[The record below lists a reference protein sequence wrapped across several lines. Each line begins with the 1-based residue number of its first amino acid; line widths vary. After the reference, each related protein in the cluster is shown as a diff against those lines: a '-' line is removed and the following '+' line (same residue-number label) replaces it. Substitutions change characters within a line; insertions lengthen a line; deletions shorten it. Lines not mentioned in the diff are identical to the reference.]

1 MTPDLWTL
9 VATVGLAVLQVTLA
23 SIAAKRQTGMR
34 WALSPRDNP
43 IELTG
48 MAARL
53 ARAQANLYES
63 LPLFA
68 TLVLVAHVAGEADR
82 WTHMGAQ
89 LYFWS
94 RLFYVPA
101 YASGLPLLRT
111 AFWTL
116 SIAGL
121 AVVALGLFV

>member
-23 SIAAKRQTGMR
+23 SVAAKRQTGMR
-34 WALSPRDNP
+34 WALGPRDHA

-48 MAARL
+48 LAARL

-68 TLVLVAHVAGEADR
+68 ILVLVAHVAGEADR
-82 WTHMGAQ
+82 LTFLGAQ
-89 LYFWS
+89 IYFWA
-94 RLFYVPA
+94 RVAYIPA
-101 YASGLPLLRT
+101 YASGIPLLRSVV
-111 AFWTL
+111 WTIGIL
-116 SIAGL
+116 GL
-121 AVVALGLFV
+121 AVIAAGLF